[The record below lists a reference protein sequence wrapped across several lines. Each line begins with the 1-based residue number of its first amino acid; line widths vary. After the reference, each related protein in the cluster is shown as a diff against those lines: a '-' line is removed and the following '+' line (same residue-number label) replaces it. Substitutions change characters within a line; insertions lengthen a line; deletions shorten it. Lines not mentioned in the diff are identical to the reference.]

1 MKKFALLD
9 LASFLLFGAFL
20 LSLVYELWRDY
31 GVGLLQQPTPL
42 LRISDNRVNTMHEN
56 APTYVVS
63 FAMSFLVRLRVAWLT
78 QLGAAFAFIMLCV
91 KCVYLFDVLCL
102 RIALSPLPL
111 LDCLEF
117 TLHVALLG
125 AALLVFAAHFNHVE
139 LVHDRADDK
148 KRQ

>member
-9 LASFLLFGAFL
+9 LASFLLFGAFF
-20 LSLVYELWRDY
+20 LSLIYELWRDY
-31 GVGLLQQPTPL
+31 AVGRLHQPTPL

-78 QLGAAFAFIMLCV
+78 LLGAAFTFIMLCV

-102 RIALSPLPL
+102 RVALSPLPL
-111 LDCLEF
+111 VDCLEF

-125 AALLVFAAHFNHVE
+125 AALLVFAAFFNHIE
-139 LVHDRADDK
+139 LVHDTSDK